1 VPYPRTATTH
11 CQHVFLAVHISQVMI
26 DRFTGGA
33 PEAYGGRGVR
43 QRTEWEANALI
54 LVQGLPKQL

>member
-1 VPYPRTATTH
+1 
-11 CQHVFLAVHISQVMI
+11 MI